1 MRLRAERV
9 LPLKTLKKT
18 IYIFSIIFIFCF
30 IFLKIEFND
39 VYTKII
45 QEDNFVENAEVVV
58 YFLSF
63 LFAFTIAIN
72 FIKTRHR
79 FCGLFYIILCIM
91 FIFICGEEVS
101 WGQRIFNIEIP
112 MYFEEHNVQKELTLH
127 NLDILH
133 NPIYVLYV
141 LVGFFGAFT
150 WLILPK
156 KVKAKYNLTVTFFVP
171 DRFLIFYFLPTFILY
186 LCYCIYG
193 ISILLFGIMPFC
205 IGNNSFIVWR
215 DQEPAELLLAFG
227 FLFFVIINKWKQD
240 LALYK
245 FKQEESY

>member
-1 MRLRAERV
+1 MRLVAEKV

-18 IYIFSIIFIFCF
+18 IFIFSIIFIFCF
-30 IFLKIEFND
+30 VFLKIKFND
-39 VYTKII
+39 AYTKII

-58 YFLSF
+58 YFVCS

-72 FIKTRHR
+72 FIKTKYR

-112 MYFEEHNVQKELTLH
+112 VYFEEHNVQKELTLH
-127 NLDILH
+127 NLDILR

-141 LVGFFGAFT
+141 LVGF
-150 WLILPK
+150 
-156 KVKAKYNLTVTFFVP
+156 
-171 DRFLIFYFLPTFILY
+171 
-186 LCYCIYG
+186 
-193 ISILLFGIMPFC
+193 
-205 IGNNSFIVWR
+205 
-215 DQEPAELLLAFG
+215 
-227 FLFFVIINKWKQD
+227 LFFAIINKWKQD
-240 LALYK
+240 LPLYK